1 VVGEVGSLQIS
12 LGEVRVDLLEARR
25 ARSKGVEFVLVLAV
39 VGDELG
45 VRRARNDVLLTWTDS
60 FARSSFW
67 ELPLELLMNSSQ
79 KDTKSDRFLFL
90 GVVASL
96 DVADLSTLENL
107 GFSNRGLLSPKARL
121 CLRHASHFFVSFKFK
136 NTCFVN
142 LLQ

>member
-12 LGEVRVDLLEARR
+12 LGEIRVDLLEARR
-25 ARSKGVEFVLVLAV
+25 ALSKGVEFVLVLAV

-96 DVADLSTLENL
+96 DVADLST
-107 GFSNRGLLSPKARL
+107 
-121 CLRHASHFFVSFKFK
+121 
-136 NTCFVN
+136 
-142 LLQ
+142 